1 VKTMNQDQPM
11 SMRAIATV
19 VILLGSPLAAQETTR
34 DTARVTPVIVS
45 ATRVPLSQGSLPV
58 AVTVITGDELR
69 ARGISTIPDA
79 LADVSSGYVGQ
90 SGSQGAQTSFFLRG
104 GESKYVKVLIDGVPV
119 NDPGGA
125 YDFGSL
131 TTDNI
136 ERIEIVRGPV
146 SVLYGA
152 DAVTGVVNIL
162 TRRGQTS
169 TAELD
174 VRMGTMPRDR
184 RLNANTGFGQGNSS
198 TLDAIAS
205 ARGAAG
211 NNAYSLS
218 FGRRLDEGLYETN
231 NYYKSNVVS
240 AAYDVRPAER
250 THVRLSGRYTD
261 YKFDYP
267 TNGGGD
273 VTDLNAFRTEDKTA
287 LGVVIERQTARTDRI
302 ALLLNLSES
311 DGATDDQADSTGGST
326 FISLERTRR
335 RGAEVRGQTALRE
348 NVTLTLGLQLEQ
360 QDQRTQ
366 FQSDGPFGP
375 FNGRFAASRRNY
387 ASYAELVAS
396 PTSTLT
402 ITLGLRA
409 DSNEQFGTFG
419 TGRGGLSWR
428 PTPST
433 RVRATAGTAFREPTF
448 SENYST
454 GFVTGNPDLEPERT
468 QSVDAGVDHELLDG
482 RVQASL
488 SAFAQRFRNMI
499 DYDPGASACGFS
511 YCNVAEATANG
522 VELELRGRV
531 VGPLSASTS
540 ATLLRTKVIE
550 PGFDVSSGGLYREG
564 ESLIRRPERKITA
577 EVAYRSRGPLSASL
591 RALAVGVRNDRDFRP
606 FPATPVVLP
615 SYERFDL
622 AAEYVVPMRQT
633 KQTAVT
639 LRIANLTNAYY
650 ENVFNFLAPRRTVT
664 LGARSS
670 F

>member
-1 VKTMNQDQPM
+1 M
-11 SMRAIATV
+11 SMRAIATI
-19 VILLGSPLAAQETTR
+19 VICSAPALNAQETSR
-34 DTARVTPVIVS
+34 DTARTTPVIVT
-45 ATRVPLSQGSLPV
+45 ATRQPLSQGSLPV
-58 AVTVITGDELR
+58 AVTVITGDQLR

-79 LADVSSGYVGQ
+79 LADVSSGYVAQ

-125 YDFGSL
+125 FDFGSL

-152 DAVTGVVNIL
+152 DAVTGVINIM
-162 TRRGQTS
+162 TRRGQAS
-169 TAELD
+169 VAELD

-184 RLNANTGFGQGNSS
+184 RINTSTGFGGGNSS
-198 TLDAIAS
+198 TMDATA
-205 ARGAAG
+205 ATRGASG
-211 NNAYSLS
+211 MSAYSLS

-250 THVRLSGRYTD
+250 TLVRLSGRYTD
-261 YKFDYP
+261 YKFAYP

-273 VTDLNAFRTEDKTA
+273 VRDLNAFRTEDKTA
-287 LGVVIERQTARTDRI
+287 LGVVIERQTSRADRI

-311 DGATDDQADSTGGST
+311 DGATDDQADTTGGST
-326 FISLERTRR
+326 YISLERTRR
-335 RGAEVRGQTALRE
+335 RGAEVRGQTILLQDVA
-348 NVTLTLGLQLEQ
+348 LTLGVQLEQ

-375 FNGRFAASRRNY
+375 FNGRFAASRSNS
-387 ASYAELVAS
+387 ASYAEIVAS
-396 PTSTLT
+396 PTSEVT
-402 ITLGLRA
+402 ITVGLRGDA
-409 DSNEQFGTFG
+409 NEQFGTFG
-419 TGRGGLSWR
+419 TGRGGFSWR
-428 PTPST
+428 PT
-433 RVRATAGTAFREPTF
+433 RATRLRATVGTAFREPTF
-448 SENYST
+448 AENYST

-468 QSVDAGVDHELLDG
+468 RSIDAGLDHELFDG
-482 RVQASL
+482 RVQASV
-488 SAFAQRFRNMI
+488 SAFAQRFKNMI
-499 DYDPGASACGFS
+499 DYDPGAAACGFS

-522 VELELRGRV
+522 VEVEVSGRV
-531 VGPLSASTS
+531 AGPLSASTA
-540 ATLLRTKVIE
+540 ATFLKTRVVE
-550 PGFDVSSGGLYREG
+550 PGFDVSSGGLYRDG

-577 EVAYRSRGPLSASL
+577 ELAYRGRGPLSASL
-591 RALAVGVRNDRDFRP
+591 RALAVGVRSDRDFRP
-606 FPATPVVLP
+606 FPAAPKVLP
-615 SYERFDL
+615 SYERFDVS
-622 AAEYVVPMRQT
+622 AEYVVPVRHA
-633 KQTAVT
+633 KRTAVT

-650 ENVFNFLAPRRTVT
+650 ENVFNFLAPRRTIT